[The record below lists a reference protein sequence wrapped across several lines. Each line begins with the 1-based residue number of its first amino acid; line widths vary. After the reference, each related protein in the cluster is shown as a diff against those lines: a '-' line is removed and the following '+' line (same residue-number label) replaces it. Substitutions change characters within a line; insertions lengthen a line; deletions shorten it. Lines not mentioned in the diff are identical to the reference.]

1 MIRGGVVQEI
11 DLNYL
16 KRQLDMSC
24 YIKKKPR
31 EKVQLNIIPILD
43 AVFIFIFFLLMSAQ
57 FLKVNEIASD
67 APSVKIADT
76 TDDSQR
82 EPLNLTLEIFSKR
95 IVIKSTAR
103 GKVLKSL
110 PLKGGEYDLDGLLKE
125 IIVLKKNHLDES
137 SVILKPTSAIAYS
150 KIVKVIDVLRE
161 LPSDEPAVS
170 GVNRKGEEIQTRKLF
185 NQIIF
190 ETII

>member
-1 MIRGGVVQEI
+1 
-11 DLNYL
+11 
-16 KRQLDMSC
+16 
-24 YIKKKPR
+24 
-31 EKVQLNIIPILD
+31 
-43 AVFIFIFFLLMSAQ
+43 MSAQ

-67 APSVKIADT
+67 APNVKIVDT
-76 TDDSQR
+76 TDDSQQ

-95 IVIKSTAR
+95 IVIKATAR

-161 LPSDEPAVS
+161 LPLDEPAVS
-170 GVNRKGEEIQTRKLF
+170 GVNRKGEEIQTRNCLIRLFLKLLF
-185 NQIIF
+185 SNWN
-190 ETII
+190 